1 MGAGTV
7 ALPIRR
13 AAGALQSRLNIR
25 NRVFPTLHTMPT
37 ISELFVY
44 PIKSC
49 AGIALNEARLLD
61 TGLEYD
67 RCWMVTDPSGAM
79 LTQRAYPRMA
89 LIKVELGEHELV
101 IRAPGMSE
109 LRTPLD
115 AAALSAPQKVQTE
128 VWRDAAY
135 GLDTG
140 EESAAWFSAFL
151 GVPSR
156 LLRFDPEHE
165 RIVDPDYTGSIGGAT
180 TYFAD
185 GFPLLVIG
193 QASLDDLNG
202 RLNSK
207 GAPSIPIDRF
217 RPNVVLTG
225 LDAYEEDYVESLS
238 VDGAEDQ
245 AVQLQLV
252 KTCSRCPMPT
262 IDQAKGAPDPDWP
275 NEPTDT
281 MSVYRANPQRNGAV
295 TFGNN
300 AIVARGAGAW
310 LRVGQE
316 VEAELGF
323 GD

>member
-1 MGAGTV
+1 
-7 ALPIRR
+7 
-13 AAGALQSRLNIR
+13 
-25 NRVFPTLHTMPT
+25 MPT

-49 AGIALNEARLLD
+49 AGIALPEARLFA

-67 RCWMVTDPSGAM
+67 RYWMVTDPAGAM

-89 LIKVELGEHELV
+89 LIKAEIGAEDLM

-109 LRTPLD
+109 LRTPLE
-115 AAALSAPQKVQTE
+115 SARLEASHAVETK

-140 EESAAWFSAFL
+140 EACAAWFSTFL
-151 GVPSR
+151 GVPAR
-156 LLRFDPEHE
+156 LLRFNPDRE
-165 RIVDPDYTGSIGGAT
+165 RIVDPDYTGSVGGAT
-180 TYFAD
+180 THFAD

-193 QASLDDLNG
+193 QASLDDLNT
-202 RLNSK
+202 RLNGK

-225 LDAYEEDYVESLS
+225 LDAYEEDYVETLS
-238 VDGAEDQ
+238 VDGDGDKGA

-252 KTCSRCPMPT
+252 KPCSRCPMPT

-275 NEPTDT
+275 NEPIDT
-281 MSVYRANPQRNGAV
+281 MSVYRASPQRNGAI

-300 AIVARGAGAW
+300 ALVASGAGTW
-310 LRVGQE
+310 LRVGQA

>member
-1 MGAGTV
+1 MIRAV
-7 ALPIRR
+7 ACADALQ
-13 AAGALQSRLNIR
+13 ALQSRINTKKTRVAPRLNS
-25 NRVFPTLHTMPT
+25 MPT

-49 AGIALNEARLLD
+49 AGIALNEARLLA

-67 RCWMVTDPSGAM
+67 RYWMVTDPDGTM
-79 LTQRAYPRMA
+79 LTQRVYPRLA
-89 LIKVELGEHELV
+89 LITVEIGQHELL
-101 IRAPGMSE
+101 IRAPGMSV

-115 AAALSAPQKVQTE
+115 AAALGAAPKVQTV
-128 VWRDAAY
+128 VWRDAVY

-140 EESAAWFSAFL
+140 EASAAWFSAFL
-151 GVPSR
+151 GVPAR
-156 LLRFDPEHE
+156 LLRFNPERE
-165 RIVDPDYTGSIGGAT
+165 RIVDPEYTSSVGGAT

-193 QASLDDLNG
+193 QASLDDLNV

-225 LDAYEEDYVESLS
+225 LEAYEEDYIESLN
-238 VDGAEDQ
+238 VDGTQGQD
-245 AVQLQLV
+245 VQLQLV
-252 KTCSRCPMPT
+252 KLCSRCPMPT
-262 IDQAKGAPDPDWP
+262 VDQAKGAPDPDWP

-281 MSVYRANPQRNGAV
+281 LSTYRANPQRNGAL

-300 AIVARGAGAW
+300 AVVARGAGAW

-316 VEAELGF
+316 VEAELAF

>member
-1 MGAGTV
+1 MA
-7 ALPIRR
+7 
-13 AAGALQSRLNIR
+13 
-25 NRVFPTLHTMPT
+25 T

-49 AGIALNEARLLD
+49 AGIALHEARLFA

-67 RCWMVTDPSGAM
+67 RCWIVTDPAGAM

-89 LIKVELGEHELV
+89 LIQAEIGTEDLV
-101 IRAPGMSE
+101 IRAPGMNE

-115 AAALSAPQKVQTE
+115 SARLEAPSAVQTQ

-140 EESAAWFSAFL
+140 AASAAWFSAFL
-151 GVPSR
+151 GVPAR
-156 LLRFDPEHE
+156 LLRFDPERE
-165 RIVDPDYTGSIGGAT
+165 RIVDPDYTGSVGGAT
-180 TYFAD
+180 THFAD

-193 QASLDDLNG
+193 QASLDDLNT
-202 RLNSK
+202 RLSGK
-207 GAPSIPIDRF
+207 GAPAIPINRF

-225 LDAYEEDYVESLS
+225 LDAYEEDYVETLS
-238 VDGAEDQ
+238 IDGEAGENM
-245 AVQLQLV
+245 QLQLV
-252 KTCSRCPMPT
+252 KPCSRCPMPT

-281 MSVYRANPQRNGAV
+281 MRVYRANPQRNGAI

-300 AIVARGAGAW
+300 ALVARGAGQW
-310 LRVGQE
+310 LRVGQS

>member
-1 MGAGTV
+1 M
-7 ALPIRR
+7 
-13 AAGALQSRLNIR
+13 
-25 NRVFPTLHTMPT
+25 HTMPT

-49 AGIALNEARLLD
+49 AGIALNEARLLA
-61 TGLEYD
+61 TGFEYD

-79 LTQRAYPRMA
+79 LTQRAYPRLA
-89 LIKVELGEHELV
+89 LIKAEIGEHELV
-101 IRAPGMSE
+101 IHAPGMSV

-115 AAALSAPQKVQTE
+115 AAALGAAPKVQTV
-128 VWRDAAY
+128 VWRDAAH

-140 EESAAWFSAFL
+140 EASAAWFSAFL
-151 GVPSR
+151 GVPAR
-156 LLRFDPEHE
+156 LLRFNPERE
-165 RIVDPDYTGSIGGAT
+165 RIVDPEYTGSVGGAT

-193 QASLDDLNG
+193 QASLDDLNV
-202 RLNSK
+202 RLNNK

-225 LDAYEEDYVESLS
+225 LDAYEEDYVESLN
-238 VDGAEDQ
+238 VEVVEGD

-252 KTCSRCPMPT
+252 KLCARCPMPT

-281 MSVYRANPQRNGAV
+281 MSTYRANPQRNGAL

-300 AIVARGAGAW
+300 AVVARGAGTW

>member
-1 MGAGTV
+1 
-7 ALPIRR
+7 
-13 AAGALQSRLNIR
+13 
-25 NRVFPTLHTMPT
+25 MPT

-49 AGIALNEARLLD
+49 AGIALSEARLLA

-67 RCWMVTDPSGAM
+67 RCWIVIDPAGAM

-89 LIKVELGEHELV
+89 LIKVELGDTEIV
-101 IRAPGMSE
+101 IRAPGMGE

-115 AAALSAPQKVQTE
+115 AARLDAPRKVQTQ

-140 EESAAWFSAFL
+140 EASAAWFSAFL
-151 GVPSR
+151 GVPVR
-156 LLRFDPEHE
+156 LLRFDPERE
-165 RIVDPDYTGSIGGAT
+165 RIVDPDYTASTGGAT

-185 GFPLLVIG
+185 GFPLLVVG
-193 QASLDDLNG
+193 QASLDDLNT
-202 RLNSK
+202 RLARK
-207 GAPSIPIDRF
+207 GAPSILIDRF

-225 LDAYEEDYVESLS
+225 LEAYEEDYVETLS
-238 VDGAEDQ
+238 VDAGGAADGMPT
-245 AVQLQLV
+245 VQLQLV
-252 KTCSRCPMPT
+252 KTCARCPMPT
-262 IDQAKGAPDPDWP
+262 VDQATGAPDPDWP

-281 MSVYRANPQRNGAV
+281 MSTYRANPQRNGAL

-300 AIVARGAGAW
+300 ALVASGAGTW
-310 LRVGQE
+310 LRVGQT

>member
-1 MGAGTV
+1 
-7 ALPIRR
+7 
-13 AAGALQSRLNIR
+13 
-25 NRVFPTLHTMPT
+25 MPT

-49 AGIALNEARLLD
+49 AGIALNEARLLA

-67 RCWMVTDPSGAM
+67 RYWMVTDPDGTM
-79 LTQRAYPRMA
+79 LTQRAYPRLA
-89 LIKVELGEHELV
+89 LITVEIGQHELL
-101 IRAPGMSE
+101 IRAPGMSV

-115 AAALSAPQKVQTE
+115 AAALGAAPKVQTV
-128 VWRDAAY
+128 VWRDAVY

-140 EESAAWFSAFL
+140 EASAAWFSAFL
-151 GVPSR
+151 GVPAR
-156 LLRFDPEHE
+156 LLRFNPERE
-165 RIVDPDYTGSIGGAT
+165 RIVDPEYTSSVGGAT

-193 QASLDDLNG
+193 QASLDDLNV

-225 LDAYEEDYVESLS
+225 LEAYEEDYIESLN
-238 VDGAEDQ
+238 VDGTQGQD
-245 AVQLQLV
+245 VQLQLV
-252 KTCSRCPMPT
+252 KLCSRCPMPT
-262 IDQAKGAPDPDWP
+262 VDQAKGAPDPDWP

-281 MSVYRANPQRNGAV
+281 LSTYRANPQRNGAL

-300 AIVARGAGAW
+300 AVVARGAGAW

-316 VEAELGF
+316 VDAELAF

>member
-1 MGAGTV
+1 MA
-7 ALPIRR
+7 
-13 AAGALQSRLNIR
+13 
-25 NRVFPTLHTMPT
+25 T

-49 AGIALNEARLLD
+49 AGIALREARLLA

-67 RCWMVTDPSGAM
+67 RCWMVTDPAGAM

-89 LIKVELGEHELV
+89 LIKVEIGADDLV

-109 LRTPLD
+109 LRTPLNAARLD
-115 AAALSAPQKVQTE
+115 AAPAVQTK

-140 EESAAWFSAFL
+140 AASAAWFSAFL
-151 GVPSR
+151 GVPAR
-156 LLRFDPEHE
+156 LLRFDPGHE
-165 RIVDPDYTGSIGGAT
+165 RIVDPDYTDSVGGAT

-193 QASLDDLNG
+193 QASLDDLNT

-207 GAPSIPIDRF
+207 GAPAIPIDRF

-225 LDAYEEDYVESLS
+225 LDAYEEDYVETLS
-238 VDGAEDQ
+238 VNGDAGEN
-245 AVQLQLV
+245 VQLQLV
-252 KTCSRCPMPT
+252 KPCSRCPMPT

-281 MSVYRANPQRNGAV
+281 MSVYRANPQRNGAI

-300 AIVARGAGAW
+300 ALVASGAGQW
-310 LRVGQE
+310 LRVGQS

>member
-1 MGAGTV
+1 
-7 ALPIRR
+7 
-13 AAGALQSRLNIR
+13 
-25 NRVFPTLHTMPT
+25 MPT

-49 AGIALNEARLLD
+49 AGIALNEARLLA

-67 RCWMVTDPSGAM
+67 RYWMVTDPDGTM
-79 LTQRAYPRMA
+79 LTQRAYPRLA
-89 LIKVELGEHELV
+89 LITVEIGQHELL
-101 IRAPGMSE
+101 IRAPGMSV

-115 AAALSAPQKVQTE
+115 AAALGAAPKVQTV
-128 VWRDAAY
+128 VWRDAVY

-140 EESAAWFSAFL
+140 EASAAWFSAFL
-151 GVPSR
+151 GVPAR
-156 LLRFDPEHE
+156 LLRFNPERE
-165 RIVDPDYTGSIGGAT
+165 RIVDPEYTSSVGGAT

-193 QASLDDLNG
+193 QASLDDLNV

-225 LDAYEEDYVESLS
+225 LEAYEEDYIESLN
-238 VDGAEDQ
+238 VDGTQGPD
-245 AVQLQLV
+245 VQLQLV
-252 KTCSRCPMPT
+252 KLCSRCPMPT
-262 IDQAKGAPDPDWP
+262 VDQAKGAPDPDWP

-281 MSVYRANPQRNGAV
+281 LSTYRANPQRNGAL

-300 AIVARGAGAW
+300 AVVARGAGAW

-316 VEAELGF
+316 VEAELAF

>member
-1 MGAGTV
+1 
-7 ALPIRR
+7 
-13 AAGALQSRLNIR
+13 
-25 NRVFPTLHTMPT
+25 MPT

-49 AGIALNEARLLD
+49 AGIALNEARLLA

-67 RCWMVTDPSGAM
+67 RYWMVTDPDGTM
-79 LTQRAYPRMA
+79 LTQRAYPRLA
-89 LIKVELGEHELV
+89 LITVEIGQHELL
-101 IRAPGMSE
+101 IRAPGMSV

-115 AAALSAPQKVQTE
+115 AAALGAAPKVQTV
-128 VWRDAAY
+128 VWRDAVY

-140 EESAAWFSAFL
+140 EASAAWFSAFL
-151 GVPSR
+151 GVPAR
-156 LLRFDPEHE
+156 LLRFNPERE
-165 RIVDPDYTGSIGGAT
+165 RIVDPEYTSSVGGAT

-193 QASLDDLNG
+193 QASLDDLNV

-207 GAPSIPIDRF
+207 GAPSISIDRF

-225 LDAYEEDYVESLS
+225 LEAYEEDYIESLN
-238 VDGAEDQ
+238 VDGTQGQD
-245 AVQLQLV
+245 VQLQLV
-252 KTCSRCPMPT
+252 KLCSRCPMPT
-262 IDQAKGAPDPDWP
+262 VDQAKGAPDPDWP

-281 MSVYRANPQRNGAV
+281 LSTYRANPQRNGAL

-300 AIVARGAGAW
+300 AVVARGAGAW

-316 VEAELGF
+316 VEAELAF

>member
-1 MGAGTV
+1 MA
-7 ALPIRR
+7 
-13 AAGALQSRLNIR
+13 
-25 NRVFPTLHTMPT
+25 T

-49 AGIALNEARLLD
+49 AGIALHEARLFA

-67 RCWMVTDPSGAM
+67 RCWMVTDPAGAM

-89 LIKVELGEHELV
+89 LIQVEIGAEDLV

-115 AAALSAPQKVQTE
+115 SARLEAPSAVQTQ

-140 EESAAWFSAFL
+140 AASAEWFSAFL
-151 GVPSR
+151 GVPAR
-156 LLRFDPEHE
+156 LLRFDPERE
-165 RIVDPDYTGSIGGAT
+165 RIVDPDYTDSVGGAT
-180 TYFAD
+180 THFAD

-193 QASLDDLNG
+193 QASLDDLNT
-202 RLNSK
+202 RLSGK
-207 GAPSIPIDRF
+207 GAPAIPINRF

-225 LDAYEEDYVESLS
+225 LDAYEEDYVETLS
-238 VDGAEDQ
+238 IDGEAGENM
-245 AVQLQLV
+245 QLQLV
-252 KTCSRCPMPT
+252 KPCSRCPMPT

-281 MSVYRANPQRNGAV
+281 MSVYRANPQRNGAI

-300 AIVARGAGAW
+300 ALVARGAGQW
-310 LRVGQE
+310 LRVGQS

>member
-1 MGAGTV
+1 MA
-7 ALPIRR
+7 
-13 AAGALQSRLNIR
+13 
-25 NRVFPTLHTMPT
+25 T

-49 AGIALNEARLLD
+49 AGIALHEARLLA

-67 RCWMVTDPSGAM
+67 RCWMVTDAAGAM

-89 LIKVELGEHELV
+89 LITVEIGAEDLV

-115 AAALSAPQKVQTE
+115 SARLDAPSAVQTQ
-128 VWRDAAY
+128 VWRDVAY

-140 EESAAWFSAFL
+140 AASAAWFTTFL
-151 GVPSR
+151 GVPAR
-156 LLRFDPEHE
+156 LLRFDPERE
-165 RIVDPDYTGSIGGAT
+165 RIVDPDYTDRVGGAT
-180 TYFAD
+180 THFAD

-193 QASLDDLNG
+193 QASLDDLNT
-202 RLNSK
+202 RLNGK
-207 GAPSIPIDRF
+207 GAPAIPINRF
-217 RPNVVLTG
+217 RPNVVVTG
-225 LDAYEEDYVESLS
+225 LDAYEEDYVETLS
-238 VDGAEDQ
+238 VDGDAGGKN
-245 AVQLQLV
+245 VQLQLV
-252 KTCSRCPMPT
+252 KPCSRCPMPT
-262 IDQAKGAPDPDWP
+262 IDQAKGAPDPVWP

-281 MSVYRANPQRNGAV
+281 MSVYRANPQRNGAI

-300 AIVARGAGAW
+300 ALVASGAGQW
-310 LRVGQE
+310 LRVGQS

>member
-1 MGAGTV
+1 
-7 ALPIRR
+7 
-13 AAGALQSRLNIR
+13 
-25 NRVFPTLHTMPT
+25 MPT

-89 LIKVELGEHELV
+89 LIKVELREHELV

-310 LRVGQE
+310 LRVGQA

>member
-1 MGAGTV
+1 MA
-7 ALPIRR
+7 
-13 AAGALQSRLNIR
+13 
-25 NRVFPTLHTMPT
+25 T

-49 AGIALNEARLLD
+49 AGIALHEARLFA

-67 RCWMVTDPSGAM
+67 RCWMVTDPAGAM

-89 LIKVELGEHELV
+89 LIQVEIGAEDLV

-115 AAALSAPQKVQTE
+115 SARLDAPSAVQTQ
-128 VWRDAAY
+128 VWRDAAF

-140 EESAAWFSAFL
+140 AASAEWFSAFL
-151 GVPSR
+151 GVPAR
-156 LLRFDPEHE
+156 LLRFDPERE
-165 RIVDPDYTGSIGGAT
+165 RIVDPDYTDSVGGAT
-180 TYFAD
+180 THFAD

-193 QASLDDLNG
+193 QASLDDLNT
-202 RLNSK
+202 RLSGK
-207 GAPSIPIDRF
+207 GAPAIPINRF

-225 LDAYEEDYVESLS
+225 LDAYEEDYVETLS
-238 VDGAEDQ
+238 IDGEAGENM
-245 AVQLQLV
+245 QLQLV
-252 KTCSRCPMPT
+252 KPCSRCPMPT

-281 MSVYRANPQRNGAV
+281 MSVYRANPQRNGAI

-300 AIVARGAGAW
+300 ALVARGAGQW
-310 LRVGQE
+310 LRVGQS
-316 VEAELGF
+316 VDAELGF

>member
-1 MGAGTV
+1 
-7 ALPIRR
+7 
-13 AAGALQSRLNIR
+13 
-25 NRVFPTLHTMPT
+25 MPT

-49 AGIALNEARLLD
+49 AGIALNEARLLA

-67 RCWMVTDPSGAM
+67 RYWMVTDPDGTM
-79 LTQRAYPRMA
+79 LTQRVYPRLA
-89 LIKVELGEHELV
+89 LITVEIGQHELL
-101 IRAPGMSE
+101 IRAPGMSV

-115 AAALSAPQKVQTE
+115 AAALGAAPKVQTV
-128 VWRDAAY
+128 VWRDAVY

-140 EESAAWFSAFL
+140 EASAAWFSAFL
-151 GVPSR
+151 GVPAR
-156 LLRFDPEHE
+156 LLRFNPERE
-165 RIVDPDYTGSIGGAT
+165 RIVDPEYTSSVGGAT

-193 QASLDDLNG
+193 QASLDDLNV

-225 LDAYEEDYVESLS
+225 LEAYEEDYIESLN
-238 VDGAEDQ
+238 VDGTRGQD
-245 AVQLQLV
+245 VQLQLV
-252 KTCSRCPMPT
+252 KLCSRCPMPT
-262 IDQAKGAPDPDWP
+262 VDQAKGAPDPDWP

-281 MSVYRANPQRNGAV
+281 LSTYRANPQRNGAL

-300 AIVARGAGAW
+300 AVVARGAGAW

-316 VEAELGF
+316 VEAELAF

>member
-1 MGAGTV
+1 
-7 ALPIRR
+7 
-13 AAGALQSRLNIR
+13 
-25 NRVFPTLHTMPT
+25 MPT

-49 AGIALNEARLLD
+49 AGIALREARLFA

-67 RCWMVTDPSGAM
+67 RCWMVTDPAGAM

-89 LIKVELGEHELV
+89 LIKVELGDEHLV

-109 LRTPLD
+109 LRTPL
-115 AAALSAPQKVQTE
+115 AAAQLDAPRAVQTE
-128 VWRDAAY
+128 VWGDAAY

-140 EESAAWFSAFL
+140 EASAAWFSSFL
-151 GVPSR
+151 GVPAR
-156 LLRFDPEHE
+156 LLRFNPERE
-165 RIVDPDYTGSIGGAT
+165 RIVDPDYTERLGGAT
-180 TYFAD
+180 THFAD

-193 QASLDDLNG
+193 QASLDDLNL

-217 RPNVVLTG
+217 RPNVVVAG
-225 LDAYEEDYVESLS
+225 LDAYEEDYVETLS
-238 VDGAEDQ
+238 VEGEGAEG
-245 AVQLQLV
+245 VQLQLV
-252 KTCSRCPMPT
+252 KLCSRCPMPT
-262 IDQAKGAPDPDWP
+262 VDQAKGAPDPDWP

-281 MSVYRANPQRNGAV
+281 MSTYRANAQRGGAI

-300 AIVARGAGAW
+300 ALVASGAGKW
-310 LRVGQE
+310 LRVGQV

>member
-1 MGAGTV
+1 MA
-7 ALPIRR
+7 
-13 AAGALQSRLNIR
+13 
-25 NRVFPTLHTMPT
+25 T

-49 AGIALNEARLLD
+49 AGIALREARLLA

-67 RCWMVTDPSGAM
+67 RCWMVTDPAGAM

-89 LIKVELGEHELV
+89 LIKVEIGTDHLV

-109 LRTPLD
+109 LRTPLNAARLD
-115 AAALSAPQKVQTE
+115 AAPAVQTQ

-140 EESAAWFSAFL
+140 AASAAWFSAFL
-151 GVPSR
+151 GVPAR
-156 LLRFDPEHE
+156 LLRFDPGHE
-165 RIVDPDYTGSIGGAT
+165 RIVDPDYTDSVGGAT

-193 QASLDDLNG
+193 QASLDDLNT
-202 RLNSK
+202 RLTSK
-207 GAPSIPIDRF
+207 GAPAIPINRF

-225 LDAYEEDYVESLS
+225 LDAYEEDYVETLS
-238 VDGAEDQ
+238 VGGDAGEN
-245 AVQLQLV
+245 VQLQLV
-252 KTCSRCPMPT
+252 KPCSRCPMPT

-281 MSVYRANPQRNGAV
+281 MSVYRANPQRNGAI

-300 AIVARGAGAW
+300 ALVASGAGQW
-310 LRVGQE
+310 LRVGQS

>member
-1 MGAGTV
+1 
-7 ALPIRR
+7 
-13 AAGALQSRLNIR
+13 
-25 NRVFPTLHTMPT
+25 MPT

-49 AGIALNEARLLD
+49 GGIALHEARLLD

-67 RCWMVTDPSGAM
+67 RYWMLTHPDGAM

-89 LIKVELGEHELV
+89 LIKVEIGADALI

-115 AAALSAPQKVQTE
+115 AGRLDAPRKVQTA
-128 VWRDAAY
+128 VWHDAAY

-140 EESAAWFSAFL
+140 EATAAWFSTFL
-151 GVPSR
+151 GLPAR
-156 LLRFDPEHE
+156 LLRFDPERE
-165 RIVDPDYTGSIGGAT
+165 RQVDPDYTSSVGGAT

-185 GFPLLVIG
+185 GFPLLVVG
-193 QASLDDLNG
+193 QASLDDLNT
-202 RLNSK
+202 RLIRK
-207 GAPSIPIDRF
+207 GAPSISIDRF

-225 LDAYEEDYVESLS
+225 LDAYEEDYVETLS
-238 VDGAEDQ
+238 VNGASAAEQ
-245 AVQLQLV
+245 GVQLQLV
-252 KTCSRCPMPT
+252 KLCARCPMPT
-262 IDQAKGAPDPDWP
+262 VDQATGAPNPEWP
-275 NEPTDT
+275 HEPTDT
-281 MSVYRANPQRNGAV
+281 MTTYRANPQHDGAV

-300 AIVARGAGAW
+300 ALIASGAGAW

-316 VEAELGF
+316 VDAELGF

>member
-1 MGAGTV
+1 
-7 ALPIRR
+7 
-13 AAGALQSRLNIR
+13 
-25 NRVFPTLHTMPT
+25 MPT

-49 AGIALNEARLLD
+49 AGIALHEARLLA

-67 RCWMVTDPSGAM
+67 RYWMVTDPAGAM
-79 LTQRAYPRMA
+79 LTQRKYPRMA
-89 LIKVELGEHELV
+89 LIAVELADTELV

-115 AAALSAPQKVQTE
+115 AAQLASTHKVETR

-140 EESAAWFSAFL
+140 EASAVWFSSFL
-151 GVPSR
+151 GVPAR
-156 LLRFDPEHE
+156 LLRFDPEGE
-165 RIVDPDYTGSIGGAT
+165 RVVDPDYTTSVGGAT
-180 TYFAD
+180 THFAD

-193 QASLDDLNG
+193 QASLDDLNT

-217 RPNVVLTG
+217 RPNLVLSG
-225 LDAYEEDYVESLS
+225 LEAYEEDYVETLS
-238 VDGAEDQ
+238 VDGEADGA

-252 KTCSRCPMPT
+252 KPCTRCPLPT
-262 IDQAKGAPDPDWP
+262 VDQATGAPNPHWP

-281 MSVYRANPQRNGAV
+281 MSVYRGNPQFNGAI

-300 AIVARGAGAW
+300 ALVARGAGVW
-310 LRVGQE
+310 LRVGQA

>member
-1 MGAGTV
+1 
-7 ALPIRR
+7 
-13 AAGALQSRLNIR
+13 
-25 NRVFPTLHTMPT
+25 MPT

-49 AGIALNEARLLD
+49 AGIALNEARLLA

-67 RCWMVTDPSGAM
+67 RYWMVTDPDGTM
-79 LTQRAYPRMA
+79 LTQRAYPRLA
-89 LIKVELGEHELV
+89 LITVEIGQHELL
-101 IRAPGMSE
+101 IRAPGMSV

-115 AAALSAPQKVQTE
+115 AAALGAAPKVQTV
-128 VWRDAAY
+128 VWRDAVY

-140 EESAAWFSAFL
+140 EASAAWFSAFL
-151 GVPSR
+151 GVSAR
-156 LLRFDPEHE
+156 LLRFNPERE
-165 RIVDPDYTGSIGGAT
+165 RIVDPEYTSSVGGAT

-193 QASLDDLNG
+193 QASLDDLNV

-225 LDAYEEDYVESLS
+225 LEAYEEDYIESLN
-238 VDGAEDQ
+238 VDGTQGQD
-245 AVQLQLV
+245 VQLQLV
-252 KTCSRCPMPT
+252 KLCSRCPMPT
-262 IDQAKGAPDPDWP
+262 VDQAKGAPDPDWP

-281 MSVYRANPQRNGAV
+281 LSTYRANPQRNGAL

-300 AIVARGAGAW
+300 AVVARGAGAW

-316 VEAELGF
+316 VEAELAF

>member
-1 MGAGTV
+1 
-7 ALPIRR
+7 
-13 AAGALQSRLNIR
+13 
-25 NRVFPTLHTMPT
+25 MPT

-49 AGIALNEARLLD
+49 AGIALNEARLLA

-67 RCWMVTDPSGAM
+67 RYWMVTDPDGTM
-79 LTQRAYPRMA
+79 LTQRAYPRLA
-89 LIKVELGEHELV
+89 LITVEIGQHELL
-101 IRAPGMSE
+101 IRAPGMSV

-115 AAALSAPQKVQTE
+115 AAALGAAPKVQTV
-128 VWRDAAY
+128 VWRDAVY

-140 EESAAWFSAFL
+140 EASAAWFSAFL
-151 GVPSR
+151 GVPAR
-156 LLRFDPEHE
+156 LLRFNPERE
-165 RIVDPDYTGSIGGAT
+165 RIVDPEYTSSVGGAT

-193 QASLDDLNG
+193 QASLDDLNV

-225 LDAYEEDYVESLS
+225 LEAYEEDYIESLN
-238 VDGAEDQ
+238 VDGTQGQD
-245 AVQLQLV
+245 VQLQLV
-252 KTCSRCPMPT
+252 KLCSRCPMPT
-262 IDQAKGAPDPDWP
+262 VDQAKGAPDPDWP

-281 MSVYRANPQRNGAV
+281 LSTYRVNPQRNGAL

-300 AIVARGAGAW
+300 AVVARGAGAW

-316 VEAELGF
+316 VEAELAF

>member
-1 MGAGTV
+1 
-7 ALPIRR
+7 
-13 AAGALQSRLNIR
+13 
-25 NRVFPTLHTMPT
+25 MPT

-49 AGIALNEARLLD
+49 AGIALNEARLLA

-67 RCWMVTDPSGAM
+67 RYWMVTDPSGAM

-89 LIKVELGEHELV
+89 LIRVELGEHELV

-109 LRTPLD
+109 LRTPLE
-115 AAALSAPQKVQTE
+115 AAGLSAPHKVQTV

-156 LLRFDPEHE
+156 LLRFDPERE
-165 RIVDPDYTGSIGGAT
+165 RQVDPDYTASVPGST

-193 QASLDDLNG
+193 QASLDDLNV

-225 LDAYEEDYVESLS
+225 LEAYEEDYVESLS
-238 VDGAEDQ
+238 VGGAAEE
-245 AVQLQLV
+245 AVELKLV
-252 KTCSRCPMPT
+252 KPCARCPMPT
-262 IDQAKGAPDPDWP
+262 VDQAKGAPDPDWP

-281 MSVYRANPQRNGAV
+281 MSVYRANPQRDGAV

-300 AIVARGAGAW
+300 ALVARGAGAW

-316 VEAELGF
+316 LDAELGF

>member
-1 MGAGTV
+1 
-7 ALPIRR
+7 
-13 AAGALQSRLNIR
+13 
-25 NRVFPTLHTMPT
+25 MPT

-49 AGIALNEARLLD
+49 AGIALNEARLLA

-67 RCWMVTDPSGAM
+67 RYWMVTDPDGTM
-79 LTQRAYPRMA
+79 LTQRAYPRLA
-89 LIKVELGEHELV
+89 LITVEIGQHELL
-101 IRAPGMSE
+101 IRAPGMSV

-115 AAALSAPQKVQTE
+115 AAALGAAPKVQTV
-128 VWRDAAY
+128 VWRDAVY

-140 EESAAWFSAFL
+140 EASAAWFSAFL
-151 GVPSR
+151 GVPAR
-156 LLRFDPEHE
+156 LLRFNPERE
-165 RIVDPDYTGSIGGAT
+165 RIVDPEYTSSVGGAT

-193 QASLDDLNG
+193 QASLDDVNV

-225 LDAYEEDYVESLS
+225 LEAYEEDYIESLN
-238 VDGAEDQ
+238 VDGTQGQD
-245 AVQLQLV
+245 VQLQLV
-252 KTCSRCPMPT
+252 KLCSRCPMPT
-262 IDQAKGAPDPDWP
+262 VDQAKGAPDPDWP

-281 MSVYRANPQRNGAV
+281 LSTYRVNPQRNGAL

-300 AIVARGAGAW
+300 AVVARGAGAW

-316 VEAELGF
+316 VEAELAF